1 MLLVIDVGNS
11 HTVLGVYEGD
21 TLKAHWRVVTTSHRT
36 SDELRILFLNLL
48 KDSGFEASDITGCCI
63 SSVVPELN
71 HSLQVMCRH
80 TFNMEPLFVGPGVRT
95 GLVIQVENPKE
106 VGADRIVNAVAAFD
120 EHGGPLIVVDFGTAT
135 TFDVVSAKGE
145 YLGGA
150 IVPGI
155 EISAEALAER
165 CAKLPRVE
173 IARTD
178 KSIGRDTISAVRSGL
193 TFGYADL
200 VDGLIARIS
209 AEIKGKPK
217 VVATGG
223 MAGFIG
229 AIAAQINE
237 IDPWLTLK
245 GLRLI
250 YAKNEAEHRRVGE
263 AAQS

>member
-1 MLLVIDVGNS
+1 MLLVVDVGNS
-11 HTVLGVYEGD
+11 HTVLGLYEGD
-21 TLKAHWRVVTTSHRT
+21 ELVAHWRVVTTTHRT

-48 KDSGFEASDITGCCI
+48 EERGYKVKDVTGCCV

-71 HSLQVMCRH
+71 HSLQAMCRQ
-80 TFNMEPLFVGPGVRT
+80 TFDTEPLFIGPGVKT
-95 GLVIQVENPKE
+95 GLIILTENPKE
-106 VGADRIVNAVAAFD
+106 VGADRIVNTVAAFD

-135 TFDVVSAKGE
+135 TFDAVSEKGE

-155 EISAEALAER
+155 EISAEALSER

-173 IARTD
+173 ILKTD
-178 KSIGRDTISAVRSGL
+178 SAIGRDTISAVRAGL

-200 VDGLIARIS
+200 VDGLITRIEK
-209 AEIKGKPK
+209 EIGGKAH

-229 AIAAQINE
+229 SMSKHIGT
-237 IDPWLTLK
+237 IDQWLTLK
-245 GLRLI
+245 GLRII
-250 YAKNEAEHRRVGE
+250 YAKNHGPA
-263 AAQS
+263 